1 MAIKKN
7 WLFEILL
14 NSICLSGLLYQI
26 NKITDIYFQYKTRT
40 ATQVLIT
47 YSVSNPT
54 LHSCVKAR
62 SLFDFKRWNRDSHIS
77 KKFKLTS
84 EYQSS
89 SSNISIERKFNSML
103 TLKEIF
109 EYTPSTDEI
118 IEYCRLRKPDEYA
131 MKDYNTSECYEF
143 FIVSK
148 YFHREFM
155 CYHFKL
161 TKKILNGKKYE
172 IDQVLFSQYAQ
183 SVMYRVALNKT
194 LTKQANY
201 LTAFAQIEN
210 SNLLY
215 STGMSDSHFRTIN
228 SKSRYNLVSVTYYI
242 ADTESQLPP
251 YETNCRDYGS
261 GNTYADIRYE
271 CLNQQMSKRAS
282 RILLSYPIHNGSI
295 PKKIFIPSN
304 DDPLIQRASIQSAAE
319 CLKKIGPYRTTCD
332 FRVAISKMTVKE
344 VSWMDNLSFELT
356 WPKNVGF
363 RIIHEPNTTFIDF
376 FVYIFSSFGTWY
388 GFSFFAFGSF
398 IHDKVTKKV
407 SKKDSKDWNRLIQRK
422 WITERK
428 HLMNYISM
436 LILSN
441 ESLMAR
447 GHRRLWRELD
457 SLRVENI
464 NIKRRLG
471 KCEKCH

>member
-1 MAIKKN
+1 MAFKKN
-7 WLFEILL
+7 CLFQMLL

-26 NKITDIYFQYKTRT
+26 YQITDIYFQYKTRT
-40 ATQVLIT
+40 TTKIFLT

-54 LHSCVKAR
+54 LHSCIKVR
-62 SLFDFKRWNRDSHIS
+62 NLFDFKRWNRVNPIS
-77 KKFKLTS
+77 RKFKLPGPDR
-84 EYQSS
+84 
-89 SSNISIERKFNSML
+89 IERRQFEEKYNSML

-109 EYTPSTDEI
+109 EYTPSTDDI

-143 FIVSK
+143 FIVNK

-161 TKKILNGKKYE
+161 TRKILAGKKYD
-172 IDQVLFSQYAQ
+172 IDQVLFSQNAQ
-183 SVMYRVALNKT
+183 SVMFQVILNKT
-194 LTKQANY
+194 STKQANY

-215 STGMSDSHFRTIN
+215 STGMSDYNFKPIN
-228 SKSRYNLVSVTYYI
+228 SIRKHNLVSVTYYM
-242 ADTESQLPP
+242 AHTKSQLPP

-261 GNTYADIRYE
+261 GNTYADISYE

-295 PKKIFIPSN
+295 PERIFMPWD

-319 CLKKIGPYRTTCD
+319 CLKRIGPPRTTCD
-332 FRVAISKMTVKE
+332 FSVAISKMTLKDAD
-344 VSWMDNLSFELT
+344 WTDHFIFELT

-398 IHDKVTKKV
+398 IHDKVSKKT
-407 SKKDSKDWNRLIQRK
+407 SKKDSKDWDRLIQRK

-436 LILSN
+436 LMLSN

-457 SLRVENI
+457 SLRQENHNLQIENI
-464 NIKRRLG
+464 NIKRRIG
-471 KCEKCH
+471 M